1 METNKIIEKEPKKET
16 KFYSV
21 KLINGIFFLVLILSS
36 SFISEIV
43 SCKYQKM
50 VKNNIYIKHL
60 VAFLILYFLNS
71 NLFTIKDHPSTK
83 IRNSIILYLIFL
95 IIMRQNKNFTIILLM
110 LILIIHI
117 LYEYYKYYQNS
128 VNINNINNINNIEQL
143 HILIRIL
150 SIITIIIAKIGLVL
164 NYNSRKKE
172 YGKNFSII
180 SFILG
185 NIACSK

>member
-1 METNKIIEKEPKKET
+1 METNKIIEEEPKKET
-16 KFYSV
+16 IFYSV
-21 KLINGIFFLVLILSS
+21 KLINGMFFLVLILSS
-36 SFISEIV
+36 GFVTDIV
-43 SCKYQKM
+43 SCKYQKI

-71 NLFTIKDHPSTK
+71 NLFTIKDHPTTK

-95 IIMRQNKNFTIILLM
+95 IIMRQNKNFTIILFM
-110 LILIIHI
+110 LIFIIHI

-128 VNINNINNINNIEQL
+128 DDIKYSNNIEQL

-150 SIITIIIAKIGLVL
+150 SIITIIIAKIGLVV